1 MSLKKPLADIMAAI
15 KAATPA
21 WFGRENDRLVQGLMD
36 AGAAD
41 GVLRVDDRIP
51 EFLLPNAEGQLVS
64 SSQLLTNGP
73 LVLSFY
79 RGMWCPY
86 CSQELNALADAAPH
100 LKAAGATVA
109 AITPEVGGL
118 ALKTKRERGLQ
129 FEILCDVDNGVAME
143 FGLMFRI
150 PADIQKS
157 YLKFNVDMPKIYGND
172 GWMIP
177 IPATYVIGQDG
188 MIVHAYVNPDYRER
202 CDPES
207 LVDIVARLQPVAS

>member
-1 MSLKKPLADIMAAI
+1 MSLRKPLAEIVAAI
-15 KAATPA
+15 RAATPA
-21 WFGRENDRLVQGLMD
+21 WFGRENDRLVQGLID

-41 GVLRVDDRIP
+41 GALRADDRVP
-51 EFLLPNAEGQLVS
+51 DFLLPNAEGQLVS
-64 SSQLLTNGP
+64 SAQLLANGP

-86 CSQELNALADAAPH
+86 CSEELNALADTAPH

-109 AITPEVGGL
+109 AITPEIGGV
-118 ALKTKRERGLQ
+118 ALKTKKERNLQ

-150 PADIQKS
+150 PEDIQKS
-157 YLKFNVDMPKIYGND
+157 YLKFNVNMPKIYGND

-177 IPATYVIGQDG
+177 IPATYVVGQDG
-188 MIVHAYVNPDYRER
+188 VIVYAYVNPDYRER

-207 LVDIVARLQPVAS
+207 LVDIVSRLQPVAS

>member
-1 MSLKKPLADIMAAI
+1 MDLKKPLVEIMSAI

-21 WFGRENDRLVQGLMD
+21 WFGRENDRLVQGLID

-41 GVLRVDDRIP
+41 GALKADDRMP

-64 SSQLLTNGP
+64 SAQLVAYGP

-79 RGMWCPY
+79 RGVWCPY

-100 LKAAGATVA
+100 LQSAGATVV
-109 AITPEVGGL
+109 AITPEIGGV
-118 ALKTKRERGLQ
+118 ALKTKKERNLK
-129 FEILCDVDNGVAME
+129 FEVLCDVDNGVAME

-150 PADIQKS
+150 PEDIQRS
-157 YLKFNVDMPKIYGND
+157 YLKFNVNMPRIYGND

-188 MIVHAYVNPDYRER
+188 VIVYAYVNPDYRER
-202 CDPES
+202 CDPEN
-207 LVDIVARLQPVAS
+207 LVGIVAGLQPVTS